1 MGQHVEII
9 EVLVNRK
16 QYGIPLV
23 MLYYDMGLV

>member
-9 EVLVNRK
+9 EVPVNRK

-23 MLYYDMGLV
+23 MLYYAMGLV